1 MAKRPAQRGPA
12 LDPEPTSAAVNSLPR
27 RGRFQAAR
35 AAGAAAA
42 CAAGA
47 GNTIRRVQGDLRAL
61 PPDAAELGQAAP
73 AGVRDRPG
81 ALPEL
86 WRLKII
92 AAILEVPVIKKMLTH
107 LGMHTRA
114 PLRAPARGQALQA
127 A

>member
-1 MAKRPAQRGPA
+1 VPQQLAP
-12 LDPEPTSAAVNSLPR
+12 PEQATRSAECKAI
-27 RGRFQAAR
+27 
-35 AAGAAAA
+35 
-42 CAAGA
+42 C
-47 GNTIRRVQGDLRAL
+47 AL

-73 AGVRDRPG
+73 AGVRDRPR

-92 AAILEVPVIKKMLTH
+92 AAILEVPVIKKMLT
-107 LGMHTRA
+107 LLRMHTRA